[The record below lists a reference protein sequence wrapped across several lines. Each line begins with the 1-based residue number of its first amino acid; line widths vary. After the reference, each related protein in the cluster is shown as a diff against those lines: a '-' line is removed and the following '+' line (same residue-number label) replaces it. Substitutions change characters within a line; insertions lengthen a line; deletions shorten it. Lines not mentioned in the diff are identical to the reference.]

1 MSLRFQADNDLKLA
15 IVKAVRRQ
23 EPSIDFASA
32 QEAGLDG
39 LGDPELLDRAVAEG
53 RVLVS
58 HDRRTMLNHF
68 RNHLAAGKSSPGL
81 LVVAQGTAIGVA
93 AEAIVTMWAV
103 NLRTRPIISRLS
115 SITAF
120 RDDYPV
126 SPNRLS
132 QHGGTSIPQADTIKA
147 AIEKGEGIGIVLG
160 ILKAVGD

>member
-1 MSLRFQADNDLKLA
+1 MSLRFQADNDLKFA

-39 LGDPELLDRAVAEG
+39 LGDPELLDRAAAEG

-68 RNHLAAGKSSPGL
+68 RNHLAAGKTSPGL

-103 NLRTRPIISRLS
+103 TKPGELTN
-115 SITAF
+115 
-120 RDDYPV
+120 
-126 SPNRLS
+126 
-132 QHGGTSIPQADTIKA
+132 QAYHLPSLINHRFPR
-147 AIEKGEGIGIVLG
+147 
-160 ILKAVGD
+160 